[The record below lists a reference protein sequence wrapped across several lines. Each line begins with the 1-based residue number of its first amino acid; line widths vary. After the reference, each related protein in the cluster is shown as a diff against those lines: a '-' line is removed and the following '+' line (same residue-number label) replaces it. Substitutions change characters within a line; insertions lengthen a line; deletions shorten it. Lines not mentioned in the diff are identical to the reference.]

1 MRVNGVWMRRAA
13 WSIVALSIAL
23 AAVLASRFGSDPN
36 LVSSPLIGQ
45 QAPAMELPAL
55 DDSGPVVLPAGG
67 GDIVVVN
74 FFASWCL
81 ECRLE
86 HDDLVAVAD
95 GFADSGV
102 QFVQI
107 AFQDTPV
114 DANRFL
120 DELGRTEST
129 LYLDDPNGRASIA
142 FGVFGVPE
150 TYFIDTEGIVVGKI
164 QGESNALLLGQT
176 IDAIRRGENPGQQ
189 VTGEVQSAPDD

>member
-86 HDDLVAVAD
+86 HDDLVAIAD
-95 GFADSGV
+95 GFAGTGV
-102 QFVQI
+102 QVVQV
-107 AFQDTPV
+107 AFQDEPA

-120 DELGRTEST
+120 DELGRSENT
-129 LYLDDPNGRASIA
+129 LYLDDPDGHASIA

-150 TYFIDTEGIVVGKI
+150 TYFIDGNGVVVGKI
-164 QGESNALLLGQT
+164 QGESNALVLGQT
-176 IDAIRRGENPGQQ
+176 IDAIRRGEDPGQQ
-189 VTGEVQSAPDD
+189 IVGDVQTSPDE